1 MALRLTHVK
10 KSYAE
15 NQVLRGLNLLCPPGG
30 IYGLLGPSGCG
41 KTTLI
46 RILLGLTKEQGGVV
60 EVLGATDF
68 KERKQNL
75 VSTGYMPQELA
86 LYNDLSIEQNLLFFG
101 EMQGIPRAVI
111 LSRAAELRSF
121 LDLPVGHRPVKF
133 MSGGQRRRV
142 SLAIALLN
150 EPKLLLLDEP
160 TVGVDPELRARIW
173 SRLEELAA
181 SGTTILITTHYINE
195 AERSNRV
202 GLMRNGVL
210 LAEDAPEKLIRE
222 HECSNL
228 EDVFLK
234 LCMREVVQ

>member
-1 MALRLTHVK
+1 MALRLTQVK

-15 NQVLRGLNLLCPPGG
+15 NQVLRGLNLLCPSGG

-68 KERKQNL
+68 KERKKNL
-75 VSTGYMPQELA
+75 VSIGYTPQELA

-111 LSRAAELRSF
+111 LLRTAELRSF
-121 LDLPVGHRPVKF
+121 LDLPEGHRPVKF

-181 SGTTILITTHYINE
+181 KGTTILITTHYINE

-210 LAEDAPEKLIRE
+210 LAEDDPKKLIQE

-234 LCMREVVQ
+234 LCMREAVQ

>member
-1 MALRLTHVK
+1 MALRLTQVK

-15 NQVLRGLNLLCPPGG
+15 NQVLRGLNLLCPSGG

-68 KERKQNL
+68 KERKKNL
-75 VSTGYMPQELA
+75 VSIGYTPQELA

-111 LSRAAELRSF
+111 LLRTAELRSF
-121 LDLPVGHRPVKF
+121 LDLPEGHRPVKF

-181 SGTTILITTHYINE
+181 KGTTILITTHYINE

-202 GLMRNGVL
+202 GLMRNGAL
-210 LAEDAPEKLIRE
+210 LAEDDPKKLIQE

-234 LCMREVVQ
+234 LCMREAVQ

>member
-1 MALRLTHVK
+1 MALRLTQVK

-15 NQVLRGLNLLCPPGG
+15 NQVLRGLNLLCPSGG

-68 KERKQNL
+68 KERKKNL
-75 VSTGYMPQELA
+75 VSIGYTPQELA

-111 LSRAAELRSF
+111 LLRTAELRTF
-121 LDLPVGHRPVKF
+121 LDLPEGHRPVKF

-181 SGTTILITTHYINE
+181 KGTTILITTHYINE

-210 LAEDAPEKLIRE
+210 LAEDDPKKLIQE

-234 LCMREVVQ
+234 LCMREAVQ

>member
-1 MALRLTHVK
+1 M
-10 KSYAE
+10 
-15 NQVLRGLNLLCPPGG
+15 CPSGG

-68 KERKQNL
+68 KERKKNL
-75 VSTGYMPQELA
+75 VSIGYTPQELA

-111 LSRAAELRSF
+111 LLRTAELRSF
-121 LDLPVGHRPVKF
+121 LDLPEGHRPVKF

-181 SGTTILITTHYINE
+181 KGTTILITTHYINE

-210 LAEDAPEKLIRE
+210 LAEDDPGKLIQE

-234 LCMREVVQ
+234 LCMREAVQ

>member
-1 MALRLTHVK
+1 MALRLTQVK

-15 NQVLRGLNLLCPPGG
+15 NQVLRGLNLLCPSGG

-68 KERKQNL
+68 KERKKNL
-75 VSTGYMPQELA
+75 VSIGYTPQELA

-111 LSRAAELRSF
+111 LSRTAELRSF
-121 LDLPVGHRPVKF
+121 LDLPEGHRPVKF

-181 SGTTILITTHYINE
+181 KGTTILFTTHYINE

-210 LAEDAPEKLIRE
+210 LAEDDPKKLIQE

-234 LCMREVVQ
+234 LCMREAVQ

>member
-1 MALRLTHVK
+1 MALRLTQVK

-15 NQVLRGLNLLCPPGG
+15 NQVLRGLNLLCPSGG

-68 KERKQNL
+68 KERKKNL
-75 VSTGYMPQELA
+75 VSIGYTPQELA

-101 EMQGIPRAVI
+101 EMQGIPRALI
-111 LSRAAELRSF
+111 LSRTAELRSF
-121 LDLPVGHRPVKF
+121 LDLPEGHRPVKF

-181 SGTTILITTHYINE
+181 KGTTILITTHYINE

-210 LAEDAPEKLIRE
+210 LAEDDPKKLIQE

-234 LCMREVVQ
+234 LCMREAVQ

>member
-1 MALRLTHVK
+1 M
-10 KSYAE
+10 
-15 NQVLRGLNLLCPPGG
+15 
-30 IYGLLGPSGCG
+30 
-41 KTTLI
+41 
-46 RILLGLTKEQGGVV
+46 
-60 EVLGATDF
+60 
-68 KERKQNL
+68 
-75 VSTGYMPQELA
+75 
-86 LYNDLSIEQNLLFFG
+86 
-101 EMQGIPRAVI
+101 
-111 LSRAAELRSF
+111 
-121 LDLPVGHRPVKF
+121 
-133 MSGGQRRRV
+133 
-142 SLAIALLN
+142 
-150 EPKLLLLDEP
+150 
-160 TVGVDPELRARIW
+160 DPELRARIW